1 MLHKLCDIHIM
12 GFCAPIRKNESEICI
27 DIKQSLKIYSVIQ
40 WESKV
45 QNSVDTMRLLV

>member
-12 GFCAPIRKNESEICI
+12 GFYAPVRKNESEICI
-27 DIKQSLKIYSVIQ
+27 DIKQSLKIHSVVP

-45 QNSVDTMRLLV
+45 QSSVDTMRLLV